1 MISLTPAAARPQRS
15 TSSCCAPP
23 TQPNRGPHRMLTV
36 YICPMVANLKFGS
49 ALVGLVCI
57 AVGCM
62 TGNASAISGE
72 VGRKC
77 AALAEKAFPP
87 KVPGIPAAGLAKGTV
102 QDKRAYFNKCVANG
116 GRVE

>member
-1 MISLTPAAARPQRS
+1 
-15 TSSCCAPP
+15 
-23 TQPNRGPHRMLTV
+23 
-36 YICPMVANLKFGS
+36 MVANLKFGS
-49 ALVGLVCI
+49 ALVGLICI
-57 AVGCM
+57 AVGYM
-62 TGNASAISGE
+62 TGDASAISGE

-87 KVPGIPAAGLAKGTV
+87 KMPGIPAAGLAKGTV

>member
-1 MISLTPAAARPQRS
+1 
-15 TSSCCAPP
+15 
-23 TQPNRGPHRMLTV
+23 
-36 YICPMVANLKFGS
+36 MVANLKFGS
-49 ALVGLVCI
+49 ALVGLICI

-87 KVPGIPAAGLAKGTV
+87 KKPGIPAAGLAKGTV

-116 GRVE
+116 GRVD